1 MHLYVIRLRLKS
13 LTIDRAQFIEELKR
27 RGIATSVHWMPLH
40 MHPYYRD
47 TYSYRPED
55 LPMAAALYREII
67 SLPLFPSMTE
77 QVVEDVCHG
86 IEDIVRRN
94 RKDP

>member
-1 MHLYVIRLRLKS
+1 
-13 LTIDRAQFIEELKR
+13 
-27 RGIATSVHWMPLH
+27 
-40 MHPYYRD
+40 
-47 TYSYRPED
+47 
-55 LPMAAALYREII
+55 MAAALYREII